1 MPVAK
6 KIQEAMERASWI
18 RRMFEEGARLKKIRG
33 KDRVFDFSLGNPC
46 LDPPERYRDAL
57 RQCLQDPARAVHGYM
72 PNAGYPDTREAVA
85 RDLRSR
91 RGCAITGDHIVM
103 TCGAAGG
110 LNVVLKTL
118 LNPGDE
124 VIVSVPFFPEYL
136 FYVENHGGRVRL
148 VDTLED
154 FSLDLGAI
162 EKALSPLT
170 RAVLLNSPNNPTGR
184 MYGQESLARLG
195 TILDEASRKAGR
207 TVYLVSDEPYGEI
220 LFDGRVLPDLFRVYP
235 HTILVNSYS
244 KSLSIPGE
252 RLGYIAVHPDMKD
265 AETVLAGLTFSNRVL
280 GFVNAPALQQRAI
293 AAVAGLRVPAS
304 EYQRRRDLL
313 CSGLERI
320 GYRFHWP
327 DGAFYLFAP
336 APDPDE
342 MPFVEALFQEG
353 VLVVPGRGFGKPG
366 HFRVAFCVDEAVI
379 ESALPAF
386 EKVFALYRSG
396 S

>member
-33 KDRVFDFSLGNPC
+33 EDRVFDFSLGNPC
-46 LDPPERYRDAL
+46 LDPPERYRNAL
-57 RQCLQDPARAVHGYM
+57 RQCLDQPARAAHGYM
-72 PNAGYPDTREAVA
+72 PNAGYPETREAVA

-124 VIVSVPFFPEYL
+124 VIVLVPFFPEYL

-148 VDTLED
+148 VHTLED
-154 FSLDLGAI
+154 FRLDLRAI
-162 EKALSPLT
+162 EEALSPLT
-170 RAVLLNSPNNPTGR
+170 RAILLNSPNNPTGR
-184 MYGQESLARLG
+184 MYSQESLGRLG
-195 TILDEASRKAGR
+195 ALLDEASRKAGR
-207 TVYLVSDEPYGEI
+207 PVYLISDEPYGDI
-220 LFDGRVLPDLFRVYP
+220 LFDGRVLPDLFRCYA

-265 AETVLAGLTFSNRVL
+265 AGTVLSGLTFSNRVL
-280 GFVNAPALQQRAI
+280 GFVNAPALQQRAV
-293 AAVAGLRVPAS
+293 AAVADLKGPAS

-336 APDPDE
+336 APDSDE
-342 MPFVEALFQEG
+342 MPFVGALLQEG

-366 HFRVAFCVDEAVI
+366 YFRVAFCVDEAVI
-379 ESALPAF
+379 VNALPAF
-386 EKVFALYRSG
+386 EKVFALYRRRS
-396 S
+396 

>member
-33 KDRVFDFSLGNPC
+33 EDRVFDFSLGNPC
-46 LDPPERYRDAL
+46 LDPPERYRNAL
-57 RQCLQDPARAVHGYM
+57 RQCLDQPARAAHGYM
-72 PNAGYPDTREAVA
+72 PNAGYPETREAVA
-85 RDLRSR
+85 HDLRSR

-124 VIVSVPFFPEYL
+124 VIVLVPFFPEYL

-148 VDTLED
+148 VHTLED
-154 FSLDLGAI
+154 FRLDLRAI
-162 EKALSPLT
+162 EEALSPLT
-170 RAVLLNSPNNPTGR
+170 RAILLNSPNNPTGR
-184 MYGQESLARLG
+184 MYSQESLGRLG
-195 TILDEASRKAGR
+195 ALLDEASRKAGR
-207 TVYLVSDEPYGEI
+207 PVYLISDEPYGDI
-220 LFDGRVLPDLFRVYP
+220 LFDGRVLPDLFRCYA

-265 AETVLAGLTFSNRVL
+265 AGTVLSGLTFSNRVL
-280 GFVNAPALQQRAI
+280 GFVNAPALQQRAV
-293 AAVAGLRVPAS
+293 AAVADLKGPAS

-336 APDPDE
+336 APDSDE
-342 MPFVEALFQEG
+342 MPFVEALLQEG

-366 HFRVAFCVDEAVI
+366 YFRVAFCVDEAVI
-379 ESALPAF
+379 VNALPAF
-386 EKVFALYRSG
+386 EKVFALYRRRS
-396 S
+396 

>member
-18 RRMFEEGARLKKIRG
+18 RKMFEEGARLKKIRG
-33 KDRVFDFSLGNPC
+33 EDRVFDFSLGNPC
-46 LDPPERYRDAL
+46 LEPPERYREAL
-57 RQCLQDPARAVHGYM
+57 RQCLQNPARAAHGYM
-72 PNAGYPDTREAVA
+72 PNAGFPDTREAVA

-124 VIVSVPFFPEYL
+124 VIVLVPFFPEYL

-154 FSLDLGAI
+154 FRLDLQAI
-162 EKALSPLT
+162 EEALSPLT
-170 RAVLLNSPNNPTGR
+170 RAILLNSPNNPTGR
-184 MYGQESLARLG
+184 MYSRESLARLAAL
-195 TILDEASRKAGR
+195 LDEASRKAR
-207 TVYLVSDEPYGEI
+207 RPVYLVSDEPYGEI
-220 LFDGRVLPDLFRVYP
+220 LFDGRVLPDLFRLYP

-265 AETVLAGLTFSNRVL
+265 AETLLAGLTFSNRVL

-293 AAVAGLRVPAS
+293 TAVAGLKVPAS

-336 APDPDE
+336 APHSDE
-342 MPFVEALFQEG
+342 MSFVEALIQEG

-366 HFRVAFCVDEAVI
+366 YFRVAFCVDEAVI
-379 ESALPAF
+379 QNALPAF

>member
-33 KDRVFDFSLGNPC
+33 EDRVFDFSLGNPC
-46 LDPPERYRDAL
+46 LDPPERYRNAL
-57 RQCLQDPARAVHGYM
+57 RQCLDQPARAAHGYM
-72 PNAGYPDTREAVA
+72 PNAGYPETREAVA

-124 VIVSVPFFPEYL
+124 VIVLVPFFPEYL

-148 VDTLED
+148 VHTLED
-154 FSLDLGAI
+154 FRLDLRAI
-162 EKALSPLT
+162 EEALSPLT
-170 RAVLLNSPNNPTGR
+170 RAILLNSPNNPTGR
-184 MYGQESLARLG
+184 MYSQESLARLG
-195 TILDEASRKAGR
+195 ALLDEASRKAGR
-207 TVYLVSDEPYGEI
+207 PVYLISDEPYGDI
-220 LFDGRVLPDLFRVYP
+220 LFDGRVLPDLFRCYA

-265 AETVLAGLTFSNRVL
+265 AGTVLSGLTFSNRVL
-280 GFVNAPALQQRAI
+280 GFVNAPALQQRAV
-293 AAVAGLRVPAS
+293 AAVADLKGPAS

-336 APDPDE
+336 APDSDE
-342 MPFVEALFQEG
+342 MPFVEALLQEG

-366 HFRVAFCVDEAVI
+366 YFRVAFCVDEAVI
-379 ESALPAF
+379 VNALPAF
-386 EKVFALYRSG
+386 EKVFALYRRRS
-396 S
+396 

>member
-33 KDRVFDFSLGNPC
+33 EDRVFDFSLGNPC
-46 LDPPERYRDAL
+46 LDPPERYRNAL
-57 RQCLQDPARAVHGYM
+57 RQCLDQPARAAHGYM
-72 PNAGYPDTREAVA
+72 PNAGYPETREAVA

-124 VIVSVPFFPEYL
+124 VIVLVPFFPEYL

-148 VDTLED
+148 VHTLED
-154 FSLDLGAI
+154 FRLDLRAI
-162 EKALSPLT
+162 EEALSPLT
-170 RAVLLNSPNNPTGR
+170 RAILLNSPNNPTGR
-184 MYGQESLARLG
+184 MYSQESLGRLG
-195 TILDEASRKAGR
+195 ALLDEASRKAGR
-207 TVYLVSDEPYGEI
+207 PVYLISDEPYGDI
-220 LFDGRVLPDLFRVYP
+220 LFDGRVLPDLFRCYA

-265 AETVLAGLTFSNRVL
+265 AGTVLSGLTFSNRVL
-280 GFVNAPALQQRAI
+280 GFVNAPALQQRAV
-293 AAVAGLRVPAS
+293 AAVADLKGPAS

-336 APDPDE
+336 APDSDE
-342 MPFVEALFQEG
+342 MPFVEALLQEG

-366 HFRVAFCVDEAVI
+366 YFRVAFCVDEAVI
-379 ESALPAF
+379 VNALPAF
-386 EKVFALYRSG
+386 EKVFALYRRRS
-396 S
+396 

>member
-18 RRMFEEGARLKKIRG
+18 RKMFEEGARLKKIRG
-33 KDRVFDFSLGNPC
+33 EDRVFDFSLGNPC
-46 LDPPERYRDAL
+46 LEPPERYREAL
-57 RQCLQDPARAVHGYM
+57 RQCLQNPARAAHGYM
-72 PNAGYPDTREAVA
+72 PNAGFPDTREAVA

-91 RGCAITGDHIVM
+91 RGCAITWDHIVM

-124 VIVSVPFFPEYL
+124 VIVLVPFFPEYL

-154 FSLDLGAI
+154 FRLDLQAI
-162 EKALSPLT
+162 EEALSPLT
-170 RAVLLNSPNNPTGR
+170 RAILLNSPNNPTGR
-184 MYGQESLARLG
+184 MYSRESLARLAAL
-195 TILDEASRKAGR
+195 LDEASRKAR
-207 TVYLVSDEPYGEI
+207 RPVYLVSDEPYGEI
-220 LFDGRVLPDLFRVYP
+220 LFDGRVLPDLFRLYP

-265 AETVLAGLTFSNRVL
+265 AETLLAGLTFSNRVL

-293 AAVAGLRVPAS
+293 TAVAGLKVPAS

-313 CSGLERI
+313 CSGLEQI

-336 APDPDE
+336 APHSDE
-342 MPFVEALFQEG
+342 MSFVEALIQEG

-366 HFRVAFCVDEAVI
+366 YFRVAFCVDEAVI
-379 ESALPAF
+379 ENALPAF

>member
-6 KIQEAMERASWI
+6 RIQEAMERSSWI

-33 KDRVFDFSLGNPC
+33 EDRVFDFSLGNPC

-57 RQCLQDPARAVHGYM
+57 RQCLENPARAAHGYM

-124 VIVSVPFFPEYL
+124 VIVLVPFFPEYL

-154 FSLDLGAI
+154 FRLDLRAI
-162 EKALSPLT
+162 EEALSPLT
-170 RAVLLNSPNNPTGR
+170 RAILLNSPNNPTGR
-184 MYGQESLARLG
+184 MYSQESLARLG
-195 TILDEASRKAGR
+195 ALLDEASRKGGR
-207 TVYLVSDEPYGEI
+207 PVYLISDEPYGDI
-220 LFDGRVLPDLFRVYP
+220 LFDGRVLPDLFRCYS

-265 AETVLAGLTFSNRVL
+265 AEMVLAGLTFSNRVL
-280 GFVNAPALQQRAI
+280 GFVNAPALQQRAL
-293 AAVAGLRVPAS
+293 AAVADLKGPAS

-336 APDPDE
+336 APDSDE
-342 MPFVEALFQEG
+342 MPFVEALLQEG

-379 ESALPAF
+379 ANALPAF
-386 EKVFALYRSG
+386 EKVFALYRRG
-396 S
+396 T